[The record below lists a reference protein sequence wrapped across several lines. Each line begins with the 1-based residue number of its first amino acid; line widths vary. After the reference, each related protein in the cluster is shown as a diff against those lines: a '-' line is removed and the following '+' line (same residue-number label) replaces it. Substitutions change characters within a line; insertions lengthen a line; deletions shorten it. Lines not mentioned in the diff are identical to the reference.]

1 MLSIIFLV
9 LFYTLNSL
17 ARLFQQ
23 YLTLVNRFVIV
34 KEKAFGRSEYDE

>member
-1 MLSIIFLV
+1 MLFIIFLV
-9 LFYTLNSL
+9 FFYKLNSL

-23 YLTLVNRFVIV
+23 YLTLVSRFVIV